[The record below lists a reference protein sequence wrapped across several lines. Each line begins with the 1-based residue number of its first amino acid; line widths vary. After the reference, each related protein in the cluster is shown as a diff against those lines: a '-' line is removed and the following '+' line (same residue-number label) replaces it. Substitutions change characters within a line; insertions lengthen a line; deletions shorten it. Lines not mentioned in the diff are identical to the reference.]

1 MTTKKT
7 CISCKKD
14 IANNTGTTTFMCPKC
29 GKYEIVRCRH
39 CREIA
44 AKYTCPECR
53 FSGPN

>member
-1 MTTKKT
+1 MATKKT

-14 IANNTGTTTFMCPKC
+14 IMNNTGTTIFMCPKC
-29 GKYEIVRCRH
+29 GKYEIVRCKH

-44 AKYTCPECR
+44 ARYTCPECG